1 MEYRAQTYLGALQL
15 LAVSGGVLLLRMA
28 VKIMGEG
35 EVVVLDGRTYDP
47 LGFARPLNDHGWV
60 LLVVP
65 LLWIVLTIRG
75 EQSDRRWASKRMTFV
90 SGMVLLIG
98 LMCLF
103 GAAGLMTMRMVF

>member
-35 EVVVLDGRTYDP
+35 AMVELNGRAYDP
-47 LGFARPLNDHGWV
+47 LGFARPLNEHGWL

-65 LLWIVLTIRG
+65 LLWIMLTIRG
-75 EQSDRRWASKRMTFV
+75 EQSDRRWASKRMTIV
-90 SGMVLLIG
+90 SGVAVLIG
-98 LMCLF
+98 MMCLF
-103 GAAGLMTMRMVF
+103 GAACLMAMRMVF